1 MSESIQNE
9 VGRELKANEL
19 TERTV
24 VVLGREDRAVV
35 YTAWVSRLG
44 TDYVAFYTGVGNTTF
59 IAYLREDGELADDTG
74 KRILVYEYL
83 GEV

>member
-9 VGRELKANEL
+9 LGRELKANEL

-24 VVLGREDRAVV
+24 VVLGREDRATM
-35 YTAWVSRLG
+35 YTAWVIRLG
-44 TDYVAFYTGVGNTTF
+44 ADYVAFGYGAINTTF
-59 IAYLREDGELADDTG
+59 IAYLREDGELVDDTG
-74 KRILVYEYL
+74 KRILVFEYL